1 MRRRNRIVKIIN
13 VSITITAILLVLL
26 IIFLV
31 KNKKYDINIKNA
43 TSIKNDIN
51 IIDRVSSDL
60 VPDSEKY
67 KLNFEYNKYIKN
79 NYMK

>member
-31 KNKKYDINIKNA
+31 KLTPLPF
-43 TSIKNDIN
+43 TSGCSHPKAH
-51 IIDRVSSDL
+51 
-60 VPDSEKY
+60 
-67 KLNFEYNKYIKN
+67 
-79 NYMK
+79 